1 MIDPRE
7 RIWNAVDPLARA
19 YGFKAQRRTNAF
31 LARSET
37 TSVLNLQRS
46 QWGEQ
51 FYFNCGV
58 WLNRFGQQL
67 QPKEHTCH
75 VRWRVASLLQDD
87 AQQLLEEALDLDTQF
102 EEPERLKSIARA
114 VESHGLALLAQ
125 CDTENNTLALVSRFP
140 SNAFLVHK
148 EFSSEFNQASA

>member
-7 RIWNAVDPLARA
+7 RIWNAIDPLARA

-31 LARSET
+31 LARPET

-67 QPKEHTCH
+67 HFTAPEVMPRISC
-75 VRWRVASLLQDD
+75 
-87 AQQLLEEALDLDTQF
+87 LEKM
-102 EEPERLKSIARA
+102 R
-114 VESHGLALLAQ
+114 
-125 CDTENNTLALVSRFP
+125 
-140 SNAFLVHK
+140 
-148 EFSSEFNQASA
+148 